1 MMRYMPAHWHTS
13 DSFELYYVFSGEC
26 PIHFPEETVVC
37 HPGSV
42 LIAAP
47 GALHATPCYGDDRV
61 LITSIIRASTFEQVF
76 WNQLNSQ
83 NLMSVFF
90 RQALHQ
96 GNPAAYLW
104 FDAPRDRELE
114 DLLTHIRRELE
125 QGLSYSS
132 QMANTLMSAFF
143 ILLLRRYEQ
152 TAQLPRTGNLR
163 WKREFTSLFQYIQDH
178 AATTSLPE
186 IAAQTGYSGVNSFYR
201 AFEQYYS
208 CSPGSYRR
216 SETHP
221 DPWKPPHPPERNRCS
236 SFRSRRGRP
245 RLSPPYPEACSHD
258 NSRR

>member
-26 PIHFPEETVVC
+26 PIHFPGETVVC

-61 LITSIIRASTFEQVF
+61 LMTSLVRASTFERVF

-96 GNPAAYLW
+96 GGSAAYLW

-114 DLLTHIRRELE
+114 DLLTCMEQELSQE
-125 QGLSYSS
+125 LPYSS
-132 QMANTLMSAFF
+132 QMVNTLMSAFF
-143 ILLLRRYEQ
+143 LLLLRRYER
-152 TAQLPRTGNLR
+152 TAQLPRTGRSTLETEIFLPLPVHSGPRRHDFPPRDCRPLPLQRTADQPYCENVYRHELR
-163 WKREFTSLFQYIQDH
+163 PSDH
-178 AATTSLPE
+178 KASHGKGCPAVK
-186 IAAQTGYSGVNSFYR
+186 A
-201 AFEQYYS
+201 EQ
-208 CSPGSYRR
+208 
-216 SETHP
+216 
-221 DPWKPPHPPERNRCS
+221 
-236 SFRSRRGRP
+236 
-245 RLSPPYPEACSHD
+245 PYHG
-258 NSRR
+258 